1 MGLGLYLTH
10 FVELSG
16 VSSWEHTDLSSYPPP
31 VFQSAAH
38 SVWALR
44 PNVDFP
50 AARKMQVLFLEGE
63 ASLQDRKKKKVWTFG
78 KLSPRPSP
86 SASSRW
92 KPVVPWENRR
102 LPFTELAPLAPSG
115 HRPSVRD
122 FPLALGLCFVF
133 GPGVST
139 GPWRRFPGAAEKPVH
154 IWRFSQLREGG
165 KVAVGTT
172 TCSRGKIFTRVVFEL
187 AAKEGVGC
195 QMCSCV
201 GCIPGPASCEKQVQC
216 GVWGGQGQGE
226 CGPAGG
232 WGRATSTDRTP
243 PPAKVLLPRLCLYL
257 PSPGLHYKEHH
268 EGTFPTLD
276 QGDPDGT
283 LLSLAAQCLVRKTG
297 AAVLLISFRG
307 MRIHCF

>member
-16 VSSWEHTDLSSYPPP
+16 VSSRKHTDLSSYPPP

-38 SVWALR
+38 LVWALR

-63 ASLQDRKKKKVWTFG
+63 ASLQDRKKKKKVWTFG
-78 KLSPRPSP
+78 KLSLRPSP

-102 LPFTELAPLAPSG
+102 LPFTELAPSAPRG
-115 HRPSVRD
+115 HQPSVRD
-122 FPLALGLCFVF
+122 FPLALGLCFVL
-133 GPGVST
+133 GPGVAT

-172 TCSRGKIFTRVVFEL
+172 TCSCGKIFTRVVLEL
-187 AAKEGVGC
+187 ATKEGVGC
-195 QMCSCV
+195 QMRSCV
-201 GCIPGPASCEKQVQC
+201 GCIPGPTRSRCRA
-216 GVWGGQGQGE
+216 GFGGQGQGE
-226 CGPAGG
+226 CGPARG
-232 WGRATSTDRTP
+232 WGEP
-243 PPAKVLLPRLCLYL
+243 PPRTD
-257 PSPGLHYKEHH
+257 PSP
-268 EGTFPTLD
+268 
-276 QGDPDGT
+276 
-283 LLSLAAQCLVRKTG
+283 S
-297 AAVLLISFRG
+297 
-307 MRIHCF
+307 

>member
-16 VSSWEHTDLSSYPPP
+16 VSSREHTDLSSYPPP

-38 SVWALR
+38 LVWALR

-63 ASLQDRKKKKVWTFG
+63 ASLQDRKKKVWTFG

-102 LPFTELAPLAPSG
+102 LPFAELAPLAPSG

-154 IWRFSQLREGG
+154 IWRFSQLREWG

-195 QMCSCV
+195 QMCSCI
-201 GCIPGPASCEKQVQC
+201 GCIPGPVRSRCSA
-216 GVWGGQGQGE
+216 GFGGRKGKENVGLQGDGGE
-226 CGPAGG
+226 
-232 WGRATSTDRTP
+232 P
-243 PPAKVLLPRLCLYL
+243 PPRTEPLPQLKSCSPGCACISPARGSITRSIMRA
-257 PSPGLHYKEHH
+257 PSPHRIGETQM
-268 EGTFPTLD
+268 GP
-276 QGDPDGT
+276 GSVWR
-283 LLSLAAQCLVRKTG
+283 LSVWSGRQAQQCCL
-297 AAVLLISFRG
+297 
-307 MRIHCF
+307 

>member
-31 VFQSAAH
+31 VFQSAARL
-38 SVWALR
+38 VWALR